1 MLGLVGGLGG
11 RLSVGG
17 GVGGGEQGWW
27 GSRGGGWWRGSEWW
41 VGRVGVWVGGGGCRL
56 MLMTGQGT

>member
-11 RLSVGG
+11 RLRGG
-17 GVGGGEQGWW
+17 GGGGGGGGRGGGERWW
-27 GSRGGGWWRGSEWW
+27 EVEGLGEGVVGG
-41 VGRVGVWVGGGGCRL
+41 VGVWVGGGGCRL